1 MNTQT
6 QFTPR
11 FGEHEW
17 RLAYGVALKI
27 LKAPDQAEDAAQE
40 ALLRAYRAR
49 ESYSGTARFD
59 SWLYRIAYT
68 TALGFLRKPHYRRY
82 QSARPGSSW
91 DREFD
96 TFESSLQGPEDQA
109 NAAQLADRL
118 KGCLGGM
125 RELDRVAFTERFLLG
140 TSERELGEKLGVST
154 NAAKQRAFRARRTVR
169 QCMQAKQQSQQET
182 CVYCS

>member
-1 MNTQT
+1 MEPA
-6 QFTPR
+6 FTPT
-11 FGEHEW
+11 FGDHEW
-17 RLAYGVALKI
+17 RLAYGIALKI

-40 ALLRAYRAR
+40 ALLRAFRAR
-49 ESYSGTARFD
+49 ASYSGTARFD

-68 TALGFLRKPHYRRY
+68 TALSFLRKPHYKRY
-82 QSARPGSSW
+82 QSPHPGTSW

-96 TFESSLQGPEDQA
+96 KWESSLQGPEDQA
-109 NAAQLADRL
+109 VVGELAHRL
-118 KGCLGGM
+118 EGCLGDM

-169 QCMQAKQQSQQET
+169 RCMQAKEAGMTS
-182 CVYCS
+182 CS